1 MYVPISRNSIGK
13 ILIGKNRPSIGAITK
28 PPVTTRSKQNQTTKL
43 FARLISRKYFGP
55 ADLQLSRL
63 TRI

>member
-28 PPVTTRSKQNQTTKL
+28 LPVTTRFETKPDNE
-43 FARLISRKYFGP
+43 IICSVN
-55 ADLQLSRL
+55 
-63 TRI
+63 